1 MDLTEHRL
9 SRETIYEGKI
19 LHIYRDDVLLP
30 NGRKSVREVADHPG
44 GVAIVA
50 LDENDN
56 VLTVKQYRYVFP
68 VCLRRSLLGSSS
80 AAKTRARPQYAN

>member
-1 MDLTEHRL
+1 MDLTERQL

-30 NGRKSVREVADHPG
+30 NGRTSVREVAEHPG

-56 VLTVKQYRYVFP
+56 VLTVSSIATSSP
-68 VCLRRSLLGSSS
+68 VCLR
-80 AAKTRARPQYAN
+80 KFPQETGAWRGPR

>member
-1 MDLTEHRL
+1 MDLTERRL

-44 GVAIVA
+44 GVA
-50 LDENDN
+50 D
-56 VLTVKQYRYVFP
+56 
-68 VCLRRSLLGSSS
+68 RRPSTKTTIYSL
-80 AAKTRARPQYAN
+80 